1 MTDLK
6 KLAINCLDYT
16 SLNDTDTND
25 DIRTLCD
32 RAITPLGNVAAVCV
46 YLSFVDFSIRQLK
59 DTGIKVATVV
69 NFPSGTENVD
79 EVLDDVKAA
88 LFDGADEIDVV
99 WPYKSYLNGDRA
111 NEIDRAIN
119 LVRAVKKACGD
130 KIVKVILETGE
141 LKDPKI
147 IAAASNDALS
157 AGADFLKTS
166 TGKVPV
172 GATIE
177 AAEIM
182 LNAIK
187 NYQPK
192 THQTLGLKVSGGI
205 RTAEQAAQYIQLAQS
220 IMGENWVTPQTFRIG
235 ASSLLNNLLEGTTN
249 FSGY

>member
-1 MTDLK
+1 MNNLK
-6 KLAINCLDYT
+6 KLAVSCLDYT
-16 SLNDTDTND
+16 SLNDTDTSD

-46 YLSFVDFSIRQLK
+46 YLSFVDFAVRQLK

-69 NFPSGTENVD
+69 NFPSGTENMD

-99 WPYKSYLNGDRA
+99 WPYKSYLTGDRD
-111 NEIDRAIN
+111 NAIE
-119 LVRAVKKACGD
+119 LVRAVKKACGN

-147 IAAASNDALS
+147 IAAASNDALI

-172 GATIE
+172 GATLE
-177 AAEIM
+177 AAKIM
-182 LNAIK
+182 LEAIK
-187 NYQPK
+187 NYQS
-192 THQTLGLKVSGGI
+192 QTPTILGLKVSGGI
-205 RTAEQAAQYIQLAQS
+205 RTANDAAQYIELARS

-235 ASSLLNNLLEGTTN
+235 ASSLLNNLLENTTAN
-249 FSGY
+249 SGY